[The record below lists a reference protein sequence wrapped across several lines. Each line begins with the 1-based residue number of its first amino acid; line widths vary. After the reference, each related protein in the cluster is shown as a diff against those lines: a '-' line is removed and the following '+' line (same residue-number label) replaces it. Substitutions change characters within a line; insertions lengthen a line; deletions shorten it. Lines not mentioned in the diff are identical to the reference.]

1 MSASVAA
8 KAGRWNTSRLEY
20 LEGHARAVRELGH
33 FGVVESKELSAF
45 QDRIGTILRWGNLLT
60 EHDEALKSLVRT
72 KNIFELEDWEAVY
85 AGRGWDGKTDG
96 TLYLYML
103 LTRLYKAR
111 WLGQV
116 HGERKAQ

>member
-1 MSASVAA
+1 MSVSVAETA
-8 KAGRWNTSRLEY
+8 ARWSTLRLEY
-20 LEGHARAVRELGH
+20 LRARIQETGAIELRELN
-33 FGVVESKELSAF
+33 EF
-45 QDRIGTILRWGNLLT
+45 QDRIGATVRWGNLLS
-60 EHDEALKSLVRT
+60 EHSAALASLVRT

-96 TLYLYML
+96 TLYLYIL